1 MANAFLPWNRHK
13 GNRSLVGELETL
25 ECQKTIAYAWRGTI
39 GGFPLLGYAGKS
51 QTSVGAVL
59 PPIEIKTNP
68 IDFNSNDYF
77 LFTEGITP
85 WRSH

>member
-25 ECQKTIAYAWRGTI
+25 ECQKTIAYAEHGTI

-51 QTSVGAVL
+51 QTSDG
-59 PPIEIKTNP
+59 
-68 IDFNSNDYF
+68 SS
-77 LFTEGITP
+77 TP
-85 WRSH
+85 SD